1 MENKKTNLVFVVLM
15 NVFSFQLF
23 VPLALTAQDNT
34 VNFSSAITVVNSL
47 DSTQRAKAVFPFDDM
62 SRYDWNYLPPS
73 LIPRKGVCLKDL
85 NGIQKSNIYTLLK
98 SFLSDI
104 GFLRTQDIMNNE
116 YYLKELEPTMIHRIP
131 ENHFISFYGT
141 PGKDSVWGWKFS
153 GHHIALNYTIVNN
166 QLALTPIF
174 FGVYPAEVKE
184 GKNKG
189 RRIIKEEED
198 IGFEL
203 INMFSNEQ
211 KTKAIFQSKAFSD
224 IVTTNAIQV
233 GPLTPVGIVARDLT
247 TQQKNI
253 LNKLIVSHLS
263 SMPANIA
270 EMRMKR
276 IVAEDFNQIRFGWAG
291 GLLKGVPHYYRIQ
304 GKTFLIEF
312 DNTTHNANHIH
323 IVCRD
328 FDGDFGV
335 DLLKEH
341 YKKSKHH
348 HKQP

>member
-1 MENKKTNLVFVVLM
+1 MRKNKKSAPMFITLL
-15 NVFSFQLF
+15 NVFSFLLF
-23 VPLALTAQDNT
+23 IPFALKAQNNTAD
-34 VNFSSAITVVNSL
+34 FSSALTVIHSF
-47 DSTQRAKAVFPFDDM
+47 DSEQKTKSVFPFDEM
-62 SRYDWNYLPPS
+62 SRYDWHYLPPS
-73 LIPRKGVCLKDL
+73 LIPRRGVCLKDL
-85 NGIQKSNIYTLLK
+85 DSSQKKNVYALLK
-98 SFLSDI
+98 SFLSEK

-116 YYLKELEPTMIHRIP
+116 YYLKELEPNMIHRIP
-131 ENHFISFYGT
+131 ENHFIAFYGT
-141 PGKDSVWGWKFS
+141 PAKDSVWGWKFS
-153 GHHIALNYTIVNN
+153 GHHIALNFTIVNN

-174 FGVYPAEVKE
+174 FGVYPAEIKE

-203 INMFSNEQ
+203 INMLTSEQ
-211 KTKAIFQSKAFSD
+211 KAKAIFQSKAFSD

-233 GPLTPVGIVARDLT
+233 GPLTPVGIVANDLT

-263 SMPANIA
+263 SMPTKIA

-276 IVAEDFNQIRFGWAG
+276 IVSEDFNQIRFGWAG
-291 GLLKGVPHYYRIQ
+291 GFIKGVPHYYRIQ

-323 IVCRD
+323 IVWRD
-328 FDGDFGV
+328 FNGDFGV
-335 DLLKEH
+335 DLLNEH

-348 HKQP
+348 HK